1 MKTANKKIAKIY
13 NTFPAGLKKVY
24 NTSNDCVLS
33 LVRGGLDPSTAQNV
47 VLVLLKECDDDL
59 KSGQYLTVE
68 NLLKATFLM

>member
-1 MKTANKKIAKIY
+1 MKTANKNIAK
-13 NTFPAGLKKVY
+13 NFPAGLKKVY

-68 NLLKATFLM
+68 NLLKATFLTK